1 MLASMIAMAGA
12 VAVVL
17 VCSYALIAGSWR
29 ERFGALVYLT
39 AYLIV
44 LGFGKASP
52 LSMLM
57 ADTLCIPGFFIAN
70 WKSRHPWPRWALA
83 GQLLSVSV
91 EVVALLPKVRAAI
104 DDPARPSLNP
114 AKLAKALGA
123 SEENVFAS
131 LSELVRLGAGVF
143 QTAGRSALVKEGE
156 IARVSAEGL
165 EA

>member
-91 EVVALLPKVRAAI
+91 EVVALLPTNLSRWTFLTIEVTAGWGVLLSILVGTVAYRVERRAQKAAI
-104 DDPARPSLNP
+104 R
-114 AKLAKALGA
+114 
-123 SEENVFAS
+123 
-131 LSELVRLGAGVF
+131 
-143 QTAGRSALVKEGE
+143 
-156 IARVSAEGL
+156 
-165 EA
+165 

>member
-1 MLASMIAMAGA
+1 MAGA

-44 LGFGKASP
+44 LGFGRASP
-52 LSMLM
+52 VSMLM

-83 GQLLSVSV
+83 GQLVSVSV
-91 EVVALLPKVRAAI
+91 EIFALF
-104 DDPARPSLNP
+104 SN
-114 AKLAKALGA
+114 
-123 SEENVFAS
+123 N
-131 LSELVRLGAGVF
+131 LSRWTFLTIEV
-143 QTAGRSALVKEGE
+143 TAGWAVLLSILIGTVAY
-156 IARVSAEGL
+156 RVERRAQRQ
-165 EA
+165 AVQ